1 MSLEA
6 CTFGG
11 FDLFVIDLSKGL
23 LVPNVFLHLITFLL
37 GTFTRLGIL
46 SLFFKFAF
54 AHLIDNGPLL
64 LFVPKKKDMRND
76 VRTFGALNDFIL

>member
-6 CTFGG
+6 CTFGRSN
-11 FDLFVIDLSKGL
+11 LFVLDLSESL
-23 LVPNVFLHLITFLL
+23 LVPIFFLHLMTFLL
-37 GTFTRLGIL
+37 GMSTRLGIL
-46 SLFFKFAF
+46 SLFLKKSF

-76 VRTFGALNDFIL
+76 VRTIVATNDYIL